1 MIKIIFIQMMQQKV
15 ILTYL
20 LPYRL
25 FSLLLS
31 LILSF
36 SSFFKL
42 STHLGI
48 TVVFEYYGVGN
59 GGNHGNNNAS
69 IAYEGMVEGNAAA
82 GYDLLPPKEGSLL
95 ICSYSHLS
103 SAGELQVMSK
113 EDIQHTSTG

>member
-1 MIKIIFIQMMQQKV
+1 MI
-15 ILTYL
+15 
-20 LPYRL
+20 
-25 FSLLLS
+25 
-31 LILSF
+31 
-36 SSFFKL
+36 
-42 STHLGI
+42 LGI

-59 GGNHGNNNAS
+59 GGNNNAS

-82 GYDLLPPKEGSLL
+82 GHDLSPPKEGSLL